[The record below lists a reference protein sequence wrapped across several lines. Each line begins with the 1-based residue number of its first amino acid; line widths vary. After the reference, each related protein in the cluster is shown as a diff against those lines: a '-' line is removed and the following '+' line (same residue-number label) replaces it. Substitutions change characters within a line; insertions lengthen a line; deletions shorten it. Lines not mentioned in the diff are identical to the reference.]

1 MSFNLASRSKKD
13 HVMSLVKEGLVII
26 KMNSNVIWTLDVPW
40 LCGRN
45 ATFQCGMEEPSSV
58 TTVLSQYN
66 ISAYVCDSS
75 AVGCILVLHF
85 NSAKES
91 DSTELKCSTLGG
103 STAVITRL
111 TSEACHSLT
120 SSQPS
125 LVQFICRRI
134 KACFFEGE
142 YVSNS
147 GSLLG
152 SGSQFI

>member
-1 MSFNLASRSKKD
+1 
-13 HVMSLVKEGLVII
+13 
-26 KMNSNVIWTLDVPW
+26 
-40 LCGRN
+40 
-45 ATFQCGMEEPSSV
+45 MEEPSSV

-111 TSEACHSLT
+111 TSEACHSFLT
-120 SSQPS
+120 WFLVILSDSFTLSLQVTSPLGLQPS
-125 LVQFICRRI
+125 HEGSATHDTPLGVQLLVP
-134 KACFFEGE
+134 G
-142 YVSNS
+142 
-147 GSLLG
+147 
-152 SGSQFI
+152 